1 VTRTAWDLLR
11 LPPRAGDDA
20 WEIFH
25 ENSKTGRY
33 SDVKSPSLVLRR
45 MSEMAES
52 LSFAA
57 YPAVDLPSELKPLDV
72 SLDQAIVART
82 SARAL
87 DAQRLTLQ
95 ELATLLHYSYGV
107 TRDNLETVYP
117 RPFRTVP
124 SGGALYP
131 LELFFHTTRV
141 AGLEPGLYHYN
152 PSLNNVRFLSYGDR
166 SQNICEAVVQ
176 SDLLLNASLVLFIT
190 AMFERSVF
198 KYGDRGYRFVLLEA
212 GHVAQNFCLVAS
224 ALGLGC
230 VTIGGF
236 FDREIDEFLDLDGVT
251 HSTVYMAAVGR
262 PREQDNTESSAA

>member
-1 VTRTAWDLLR
+1 VTRSTWQMLR
-11 LPPRAGDDA
+11 LPPRAGEDA

-33 SDVKSPSLVLRR
+33 SDVKSPNLVLRR
-45 MSEMAES
+45 MAEMAES
-52 LSFAA
+52 LPFAD
-57 YPAVDLPSELKPLDV
+57 YPTVDLPAQLRPLDV
-72 SLDQAIVART
+72 PLEKAILARA

-87 DAQRLTLQ
+87 DVQQMTLQ
-95 ELATLLHYSYGV
+95 DVATLLHYSYGV
-107 TRDNLETVYP
+107 TRDNLETVFP
-117 RPFRTVP
+117 RPFRSVP

-131 LELFFHTTRV
+131 LELFFHSARI
-141 AGLEPGLYHYN
+141 ANLEPGLYHYN
-152 PSLNNVRFLSYGDR
+152 PPLNNLRFLSYGDR

-212 GHVAQNFCLVAS
+212 GHVAQNFSLVAS
-224 ALGLGC
+224 ALGFGC

-236 FDREIDEFLDLDGVT
+236 FDREIDEFLGLDGIN
-251 HSTVYMAAVGR
+251 HSTVYLAALGGAR
-262 PREQDNTESSAA
+262 DEEDAEASTA